1 MNYQNIRAFIEV
13 TSCGSF
19 QRAADNLHI
28 TQSAMS
34 ARIKSLEV
42 LLNRQL
48 FIRNRNGAKLTSGGY
63 IFAQHAMSMMRT
75 WERARNELMLPEIHT
90 QVIRLGVQTNHWSN
104 VGQPWLKWMKESSPE
119 IATQIRIDYS
129 IVLINLLKEGIIDLA
144 IVYESE
150 NRSGIIF
157 EDFSAHDLV
166 LVSTTPRNVER
177 GLVDGYIYVDWG
189 NSFRNLHNQ
198 YYPDAPYHQLEFGE
212 AETAFK
218 YMMENGGSGYF
229 LKDSIKNHLENE
241 ILHLVRNAPTI
252 PIKTYLMC
260 ADDRRNHT
268 EVQQA
273 IIGLKEVSVH

>member
-19 QRAADNLHI
+19 QKAAVNLHI

-48 FIRNRNGAKLTSGGY
+48 FIRNRNGAKLTTGGY
-63 IFAQHAMSMMRT
+63 IFEQHAMSIMRT
-75 WERARNELMLPEIHT
+75 WERARNELTLPEIHT
-90 QVIRLGVQTNHWSN
+90 QVIRLGIQTNHWRK
-104 VGQPWLKWMKESSPE
+104 VGQPWLKWMKQHSPE

-129 IVLINLLKEGIIDLA
+129 TVLINFLKEGVIDLA

-157 EDFSAHDLV
+157 EDFNAHDLV
-166 LVSTTPRNVER
+166 LVTTTPRHVER
-177 GLVDGYIYVDWG
+177 GLVEDYVYVDWG
-189 NSFRNLHNQ
+189 SSFQNLHNQ

-229 LKDSIKNHLENE
+229 LKDSIKNYLENE

-260 ADDRRNHT
+260 ADDRKNNT
-268 EVQQA
+268 EIQQA
-273 IIGLKEVSVH
+273 IKGLKEVSID